1 MRKRMK
7 VKRNLTRYHCTPLTV
22 RNNRIWQNYKRKI
35 KRNWIN
41 NEFD

>member
-1 MRKRMK
+1 MKKRMK
-7 VKRNLTRYHCTPLTV
+7 VRRNLTRYHFSSLTV

-35 KRNWIN
+35 FRNCIN